1 MEDDKNYYI
10 VMELITGGNLLNK
23 LTKLKKFTENMAAN
37 VIHQLL
43 LSLNYMHVKNI
54 MHRDLKPENILCEDF
69 SDDE

>member
-23 LTKLKKFTENMAAN
+23 LTKLKKFTENMAAS